1 VFKKFKSVI
10 TEKFTVIIQ
19 KNSFVLLLFVLV
31 TVFSNLQSKNDEVG
45 IDEKLGN
52 YIPLDLSFVNE
63 KSEKVL
69 LKDLV
74 NKPTIL
80 ALVYYNCP
88 AVCNPL
94 LNGLS
99 EVVDKI
105 DLNPGT
111 DFNIITLSFNH
122 KENAFKALKWKREHL
137 VSMKRT
143 IPDASWRFLTG
154 DSASI
159 RKLTNSVGF
168 YFKQDTDSSFLHFAS
183 LIILSEDGK
192 ITRYIFGT
200 EFLPFDIKMALI
212 EAQKGE
218 ARPTINKILTFC
230 YSYDRQ
236 GNKYVLDFKRI
247 AGAVVLLSAI
257 IFFTTLIIKGKKNR
271 K

>member
-1 VFKKFKSVI
+1 MFKNFQSI
-10 TEKFTVIIQ
+10 LIEKFIVRKQ
-19 KNSFVLLLFVLV
+19 KNSIILLLLVLIP
-31 TVFSNLQSKNDEVG
+31 VFSNLQAKNNEVG

-52 YIPLDLSFVNE
+52 HIPLDLSFVNE

-80 ALVYYNCP
+80 ALVYFNCP

-94 LNGLS
+94 LNGLA
-99 EVVDKI
+99 EVVDKVEME
-105 DLNPGT
+105 PGK

-122 KENAFKALKWKREHL
+122 KEDAFKALKWKREHL
-137 VSMKRT
+137 ASMKRIIT
-143 IPDASWRFLTG
+143 DASWSFLTG
-154 DSASI
+154 DSVSI
-159 RKLTNSVGF
+159 KKLTNAVGF

-200 EFLPFDIKMALI
+200 QFLPFDLKMALI

-218 ARPTINKILTFC
+218 ARPTVNKILTFC
-230 YSYDRQ
+230 YSYDRE
-236 GNKYVLDFKRI
+236 GNKYVLNFKRI
-247 AGAVVLLSAI
+247 AGAVILLSAL
-257 IFFTTLIIKGKKNR
+257 IFFATLIIKGKKNR